1 MSAELIIY
9 TGDYCHLCED
19 AKELLRPL
27 LEQKGLVLREVSIGS
42 DKALKDRYGLRI
54 PVVLLPDGREKDW
67 PFTAAQ
73 ISHLIG

>member
-9 TGDYCHLCED
+9 TGDYCHLCEH

-27 LEQKGLVLREVSIGS
+27 LEQKGVVLREVSIGS

-54 PVVLLPDGREKDW
+54 PVVLLPDGREKGW

-73 ISHLIG
+73 ISHLLG